1 MTDGEDGADA
11 DVLTAPLVIEYPF
24 SRTTGPVVGAF
35 MTALRE
41 GFLVGIKG
49 ADGRVLVPPTE
60 YDPLTGEDLT
70 EVVEVGPAGTV
81 TTWAWVRQ
89 PMPKHPLDRPFAW
102 ALVQPDGAGTGML
115 AAVDAGSPEAMATGM
130 RVEPVWADER
140 EGSITD
146 ITCWKPIEGSV

>member
-1 MTDGEDGADA
+1 MSDDA
-11 DVLTAPLVIEYPF
+11 VLTAPLVIEYPF

-35 MTALRE
+35 LTALRE

-60 YDPLTGEDLT
+60 YDPQTGEDLS

-89 PMPKHPLDRPFAW
+89 PGGKAPLDRPFAW
-102 ALVQPDGAGTGML
+102 ALIQPDGADTAML
-115 AAVDAGSPEAMATGM
+115 GAVDAGTAEAMATGM
-130 RVEPVWADER
+130 RVEPVWAEQR

-146 ITCWKPIEGSV
+146 ISCWKAVGS